1 MQSCKKRYADG
12 RRRDLEFDEVNH
24 VLLKVSPSKW
34 INHFGKKGKL
44 KPRYIGPFEVLQRV
58 GTLAYRIALPPELSH
73 VYDVFHVSMLR
84 KYVQDPMHMINHYS
98 LAVSEDLSYIKI
110 SIEILDLRN
119 QVLRNKVILLVRVLW
134 QNHT

>member
-1 MQSCKKRYADG
+1 M
-12 RRRDLEFDEVNH
+12 F
-24 VLLKVSPSKW
+24 LKVSPSKG
-34 INHFGKKGKL
+34 INCFGKKGKL
-44 KPRYIGPFEVLQRV
+44 KPRYIESFKVLQRV
-58 GTLAYRIALPPELSH
+58 ETLAYRIALTSELSH
-73 VYDVFHVSMLR
+73 VYDVFHVTMLR

-110 SIEILDLRN
+110 SIEILDRRN